1 MIVIVVV
8 QTLKRFEM
16 RNSFRRGTMPFK
28 NALAIKYIALYSK
41 YFTFREFGFVN

>member
-41 YFTFREFGFVN
+41 YFTLREFRFVK

>member
-28 NALAIKYIALYSK
+28 YALAIKYIALYSK
-41 YFTFREFGFVN
+41 YFTFREFRFVN

>member
-1 MIVIVVV
+1 
-8 QTLKRFEM
+8 M

-41 YFTFREFGFVN
+41 YFTLREFRFVNIKNTFVKKVFPL